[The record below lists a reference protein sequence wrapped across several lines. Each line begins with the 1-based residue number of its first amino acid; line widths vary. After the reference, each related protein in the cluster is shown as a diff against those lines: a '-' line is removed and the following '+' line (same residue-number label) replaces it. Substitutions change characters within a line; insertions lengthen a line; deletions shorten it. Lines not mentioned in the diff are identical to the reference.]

1 MNIEI
6 APKEYRI
13 ECSYNE
19 ALLYCF
25 QLEIDGKRGWRMP
38 SRDEWYF
45 NGELHGWFVGKS
57 ECRLYA
63 PTIIPV
69 RNIINDIEVMDVE

>member
-25 QLEIDGKRGWRMP
+25 QLEIDGKRGWQLPTWFEYCNDVRI
-38 SRDEWYF
+38 DAFAWQIG
-45 NGELHGWFVGKS
+45 GEQIV
-57 ECRLYA
+57 
-63 PTIIPV
+63 IPV
-69 RNIINDIEVMDVE
+69 RDLI